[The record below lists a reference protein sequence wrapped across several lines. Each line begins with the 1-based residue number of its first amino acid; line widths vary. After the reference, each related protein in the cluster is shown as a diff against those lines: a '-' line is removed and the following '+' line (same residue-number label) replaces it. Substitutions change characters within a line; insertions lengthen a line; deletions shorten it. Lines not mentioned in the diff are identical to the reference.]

1 MSKKINIL
9 WSNANIGGA
18 EIYVSRLN
26 NLIKA
31 ESVCLQG
38 LKVSKFYEFLKTLFD
53 KNNTFIFHDGRAS
66 IFSILRFLF
75 RKDYIVIHGPTKYPM
90 FAKFFYFFLSY
101 FVKKIVLVDKNLLG
115 LQKINNV
122 EYVKNES
129 ALPFS
134 LESYGN
140 DFVYIGRIEK
150 SKRVDFLCDFWSKNN
165 FKRKLRIIG
174 SGSILENLKKQYN
187 TSSIIFH
194 GARDQ
199 KDMKD
204 ILKNCRYYISMSK
217 VEGVSLALQESL
229 LIGLI
234 PIVMD
239 IPSQRYLY
247 HKKLP
252 LVSIDD
258 SNLFEIIGLYCDK
271 DEKQLDE
278 ISNFCKQ
285 FSKEINNGAW
295 EKFWLDV

>member
-9 WSNANIGGA
+9 WSNSNIGGA

-26 NLIKA
+26 NLINAK
-31 ESVCLQG
+31 SICLKD
-38 LKVSKFYEFLKTLFD
+38 LNVSELYEFLKILFD
-53 KNNTFIFHDGRAS
+53 KHNTFIFHDGRAS
-66 IFSILRFLF
+66 IFSILRFF
-75 RKDYIVIHGPTKYPM
+75 FKKDYIVIHGPTTYPT
-90 FAKFFYFFLSY
+90 FAKFFYYFLSY
-101 FVKKIVLVDKNLLG
+101 FVKKIVLVDKDLLG

-134 LESYGN
+134 LESYGY

-150 SKRVDFLCDFWSKNN
+150 SKRVDFLCNFWSKNN
-165 FKRKLRIIG
+165 FKGKLRIIG
-174 SGSILENLKKQYN
+174 SGTILENLKKQYL
-187 TSSIIFH
+187 SPSIVFH

-239 IPSQRYLY
+239 IPSQRYLCE
-247 HKKLP
+247 KNLP

-258 SNLFEIIGLYCDK
+258 SNLFEIIEAYCNK
-271 DEKQLDE
+271 DEKQLNE
-278 ISNFCKQ
+278 ISSSCIQ

-295 EKFWLDV
+295 EKFWLNV